1 MSISSKETADHLA
14 EILKEVDSFDY
25 LVNPFLRISKAT
37 PEQMK
42 KYKIISAK
50 FPRTL
55 TLIHLLIGIPTSIVK
70 IIGYVVASFFF
81 RYQYRIYDS
90 KPQKAEIL
98 FLSHAIGENISKKD
112 SDQFF
117 ARMPDYFD
125 EKNRKISIVY
135 TNHNIFGYRNNN
147 KLLSLKN
154 QGRDIHLIP
163 KFLKP
168 LEHLKYL
175 TTVGSLSFQC
185 LKYGLKKSFQN
196 PSKSILF
203 IRSAIFFYNRSTYS
217 NYLVAQ
223 RLKEYCRTLTVNSL
237 IMTFEGHSYEQFV
250 IHEIKKE
257 NPNIDIVLYQ
267 HSPIVS
273 DHFGVE
279 QFLRTNQEHI
289 YVLTTGTLYESNFQA
304 ISSIPKYLV
313 IGSDKAYSNPMVG
326 KKDLKSQVLFAPEGT
341 ILATL
346 TFLKLINYLSSN
358 CDNFKYVLRLHPNLK
373 KNILLTIWIK
383 KLNVKSNFF
392 LSTGLLYEDLTNS
405 NFVFYRS
412 SAVGIEALNSLA
424 IPIFYGNPEQ
434 QGLNVLEKLSLEFPL
449 ASSPAQALSIL
460 NTNSYDLTIGDRTK
474 NFTQIYSKIDYEK
487 LDSLLTI

>member
-1 MSISSKETADHLA
+1 MRIYSKEIADRLA

-50 FPRTL
+50 FPRIL
-55 TLIHLLIGIPTSIVK
+55 TLIHLLIGIPISIVK
-70 IIGYVVASFFF
+70 IISYVGASVFF

-98 FLSHAIGENISKKD
+98 FLSHAIGKNISEKD

-117 ARMPDYFD
+117 ARMPDYLD
-125 EKNRKISIVY
+125 EKNRKISIIY

-154 QGRDIHLIP
+154 EGIDIHLIP

-168 LEHLKYL
+168 LEHFKYL
-175 TTVGSLSFQC
+175 STVSSLSFKC
-185 LKYGLKKSFQN
+185 LKHGLKLSFQA
-196 PSKSILF
+196 PSKSVLF
-203 IRSAIFFYNRSTYS
+203 VRSAIFFFNRSTYS

-223 RLKEYCRTLTVNSL
+223 RLKEYCRKLTVNSL

-257 NPNIDIVLYQ
+257 NPSIDIVLYQ

-279 QFLRTNQEHI
+279 QFLRTNLEPMYI
-289 YVLTTGTLYESNFQA
+289 LTTGTLYESNFQS
-304 ISSIPKYLV
+304 ISSIPKFLV
-313 IGSDKAYSNPMVG
+313 IGSDKAYPNPMVG
-326 KKDLKSQVLFAPEGT
+326 RKDLKNQVLFAPEGT
-341 ILATL
+341 ILATF
-346 TFLKLINYLSSN
+346 TFLKLINYLSLN
-358 CDNFKYVLRLHPNLK
+358 CDKFNYVLRLHPNLK
-373 KNILLTIWIK
+373 KNVLLTIWIK
-383 KLNVKSNFF
+383 KLNFKSNFY
-392 LSTGLLYEDLTNS
+392 LSTELLYEDLMNS
-405 NFVFYRS
+405 IFVFYRS
-412 SAVGIEALNSLA
+412 SAVGIEALNSSA
-424 IPIFYGNPEQ
+424 IPIFYGNLEQ

-449 ASSPAQALSIL
+449 TSSPAQALSVL

-487 LDSLLTI
+487 LDYLFII